1 MSCLDDWRVL
11 NELVILPNLI
21 NISMHRKIICRIKMT
36 KLVISQLSKEKIPL
50 LVCNIFTRYSNSHKN
65 VYARKMI
72 VGVLKSWAR
81 QKGKWGLHHSTASML
96 CHHPA
101 PWWLSLNSKPKR
113 KDSIW
118 AICNQENKSSCVTP
132 KAEHITPP
140 SFPSKPNFPEKHKK
154 SQPISWISN
163 PENFEK
169 V

>member
-1 MSCLDDWRVL
+1 
-11 NELVILPNLI
+11 
-21 NISMHRKIICRIKMT
+21 
-36 KLVISQLSKEKIPL
+36 
-50 LVCNIFTRYSNSHKN
+50 
-65 VYARKMI
+65 MI
-72 VGVLKSWAR
+72 VGVLKSWTR

-163 PENFEK
+163 PENLEK
-169 V
+169 SKALSKTFLKPFGWFYSILKPLGMYQNLLNGTCTKVQVWDRFLILWGLTKGIKIEEQ